1 VGGRH
6 GPGRPRKIV
15 AVGRDDVQGGA
26 VQGPRTL
33 DRVASGENGGDSA
46 RGSDEVQRLIR
57 ATWTVATTVGTIEPS
72 VRQILDEAR
81 LSTNAFYRHFR
92 SKDDLLL
99 VAYAEGMR
107 ALVEHLERRM
117 AALDD
122 PFERIR
128 TWIEVFVRQASPPTA
143 RRALPWS
150 VGMGRIAVDFPDDY
164 ERNQALAVSPL
175 AREIDAAVQAGA
187 AHSPDPL
194 RDAWLVYGYTLDTV
208 RRHLL
213 HGTPPDHAVVD
224 QLVSFAFRAL
234 GRPPV
239 DD

>member
-1 VGGRH
+1 M
-6 GPGRPRKIV
+6 
-15 AVGRDDVQGGA
+15 GRDAVQGGA
-26 VQGPRTL
+26 AESSEILGRL
-33 DRVASGENGGDSA
+33 ALERNGGASVG
-46 RGSDEVQRLIR
+46 GSDEVQRLIR
-57 ATWTVATTVGTIEPS
+57 STWKVAATVGTIEPS
-72 VRQILDEAR
+72 VRQILDEAG

-107 ALVEHLERRM
+107 GLVEHLERRM

-164 ERNQALAVSPL
+164 ERYQALAVSPL

-213 HGTPPDHAVVD
+213 HGTPPDDAVVD
-224 QLVSFAFRAL
+224 ELVSFASRAL

-239 DD
+239 DG